1 MERQLDLP
9 VAPHESR
16 HPFTR
21 GGIQY
26 EAVKGIDN
34 KGMGY
39 AYLEEVALVDGL
51 LKARLY
57 FTRLDVRTKPNV
69 IGQPTNFGVLS
80 AVHTYW
86 QRCIENPV
94 TGEVYKIE
102 ENIPV
107 HITNQADLI
116 FFCAFLGMPILS
128 GILNGGV
135 RGPVMGFNEQP
146 IINPDGTWREDTI
159 YMKDETTGEVLVD
172 EAGNPIVDVEN
183 SYNTILSANKS
194 AYDKVEPAYIEEEP
208 VEYLNEP
215 VGEPQA

>member
-1 MERQLDLP
+1 MMERQLALP

-57 FTRLDVRTKPNV
+57 FTRLDVRTKKNV
-69 IGQPTNFGVLS
+69 VGQSSKKGVLER
-80 AVHTYW
+80 VDTYW
-86 QRCIENPV
+86 ERCVEHPE
-94 TGEVYKIE
+94 TGVVYQIQE
-102 ENIPV
+102 DLPC

-116 FFCAFLGMPILS
+116 FFSAFLGMPILS

-135 RGPVMGFNEQP
+135 RGPVLGFNEQP
-146 IINPDGTWREDTI
+146 IINPDGTWREDTV
-159 YMKDETTGEVLVD
+159 YMKDATTGEVLVD
-172 EAGNPIVDVEN
+172 EAGNPIVDTEN
-183 SYNTILSANKS
+183 SYDTTLGADKG
-194 AYDKVEPAYIEEEP
+194 AYDKVEPAYVEEEP
-208 VEYLNEP
+208 IIEP
-215 VGEPQA
+215 NPVTEPA